1 MCYHYSLGVPAANI
15 EVALQS
21 KFEVELWQP
30 IYHANA
36 FTFLLMPVVTQ
47 QEPEKIQLMNWGLI
61 PPWIK
66 SLADAGKIR
75 TQTLNARSETIFD
88 KPSFKNSILNQR
100 CLIPADGFFEW
111 MDVKKK
117 KYPHYIQQ
125 KGKELF
131 CFGGIYSSWVD
142 KNTGE
147 ILQGFSIITTEA
159 NGMLEK
165 IHNLK
170 QRMPLIIAPQ
180 DYKKWMNPNLTVD
193 EIRSMFNPYPDA
205 GMRNHTVSKLINS
218 RTEDS
223 NRVEIT
229 EPFKYDGV
237 EVSA

>member
-1 MCYHYSLGVPAANI
+1 
-15 EVALQS
+15 
-21 KFEVELWQP
+21 
-30 IYHANA
+30 
-36 FTFLLMPVVTQ
+36 
-47 QEPEKIQLMNWGLI
+47 
-61 PPWIK
+61 
-66 SLADAGKIR
+66 
-75 TQTLNARSETIFD
+75 
-88 KPSFKNSILNQR
+88 
-100 CLIPADGFFEW
+100 

-125 KGKELF
+125 KEKELF

-147 ILQGFSIITTEA
+147 IVQGFSMITTEA